1 MANMKIGTRLRCS
14 VEEEAAAAKE
24 IKTLISDSVEQVEQG
39 GKLVKQAGAAMTEV
53 VDTVRSVTDIVSEIS
68 AASAEQSTG
77 IDEINRAITQ
87 MDEVTQQNAALVE
100 EAAAAS
106 QSLEGEA
113 ANLLQ
118 VVSVFRLR
126 QGPAVLAGR
135 PAPAVPRLLA

>member
-14 VEEEAAAAKE
+14 VEE
-24 IKTLISDSVEQVEQG
+24 
-39 GKLVKQAGAAMTEV
+39 
-53 VDTVRSVTDIVSEIS
+53 
-68 AASAEQSTG
+68 
-77 IDEINRAITQ
+77 
-87 MDEVTQQNAALVE
+87 
-100 EAAAAS
+100 AAAAS

-113 ANLLQ
+113 ARLLQ

>member
-1 MANMKIGTRLRCS
+1 VRSLAQRS
-14 VEEEAAAAKE
+14 AAAARD
-24 IKTLISDSVEQVEQG
+24 IRALIANSTQQVDAG
-39 GKLVKQAGAAMTEV
+39 TALVAQAGATMQDV
-53 VDTVRSVTDIVSEIS
+53 VAAVGRVSQMVADIT

-77 IDEINRAITQ
+77 IGQISQAVVQ

-126 QGPAVLAGR
+126 QAPAALPHR
-135 PAPAVPRLLA
+135 PAPALPRLTV